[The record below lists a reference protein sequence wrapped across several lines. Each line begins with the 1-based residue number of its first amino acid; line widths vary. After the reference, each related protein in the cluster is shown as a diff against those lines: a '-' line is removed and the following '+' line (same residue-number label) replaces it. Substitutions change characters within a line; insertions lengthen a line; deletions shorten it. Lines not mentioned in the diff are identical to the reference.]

1 MRVKNNG
8 EKDPMYA
15 QPQPPEQPTHALHRR
30 PVRRVRLQSPWLILA
45 GVFTLGTVAMICIV
59 GLLVLVLYSGGKQIP
74 SGVAVAGI
82 PIGGESVKNATGQLT
97 QHDFASQPVILT
109 DGDRRWTLSLGEL
122 GIQVDVAATIQAA
135 QDAPAGTAVQ
145 PWYTIDFTQTQNIL
159 IAFSPQVNIAA
170 TPGQAGRS
178 IDIPAVLDR
187 LYLNLQGELAD
198 GVLELSMIVTD
209 PLPQTTSSS
218 SSTPYTGQTT
228 VHVVEQG
235 QELGLIA
242 KLYNVSLQDIINL
255 NQLDNPD
262 LLYVGQELTI
272 PAAGV
277 YTPAAVDAPA
287 APTSV
292 GKAIVVSTSQ
302 QRIYAYEN
310 GQMVRSDLVSTGL
323 PDTPTVLGD
332 YKVYQKYTATDMSG
346 PGYYLPAVPYTMYF
360 YEGYGIHGTYWH
372 NSFGR
377 PMSHGCVNLPTPE
390 AEWFFNWAEVG
401 TPVRVV

>member
-1 MRVKNNG
+1 M
-8 EKDPMYA
+8 
-15 QPQPPEQPTHALHRR
+15 RR
-30 PVRRVRLQSPWLILA
+30 P
-45 GVFTLGTVAMICIV
+45 
-59 GLLVLVLYSGGKQIP
+59 
-74 SGVAVAGI
+74 
-82 PIGGESVKNATGQLT
+82 SVENATSQLA

-122 GIQVDVAATIQAA
+122 GIRVDVAATIQAA
-135 QDAPAGTAVQ
+135 QDAPAGTPVP
-145 PWYTIDFTQTQNIL
+145 PWYTIDLSQTQNML

-170 TPGQAGRS
+170 APGQAGRS

-209 PLPQTTSSS
+209 PPAQTSSS

-242 KLYNVSLQDIINL
+242 KLYNVSLQDIIDL

-277 YTPAAVDAPA
+277 YTPSAADAPA

-292 GKAIVVSTSQ
+292 GKSIVVATTQ

-310 GQMVRSDLVSTGL
+310 GQLVRSDLVSTGL

-332 YKVYQKYTATDMSG
+332 YKVYQKYVKTDRSG
-346 PGYYLPAVPYTMYF
+346 PGYYLPDVPYTMYF

-401 TPVRVV
+401 TPVRVI

>member
-1 MRVKNNG
+1 
-8 EKDPMYA
+8 MYA
-15 QPQPPEQPTHALHRR
+15 QPQPQEQPTRSIHRR
-30 PVRRVRLQSPWLILA
+30 PVRKFTRQSPWLILA
-45 GVFTLGTVAMICIV
+45 GAFTVGTVLMICIV
-59 GLLVLVLYSGGKQIP
+59 GLLVLVLYSGQKQIP

-82 PIGGESVKNATGQLT
+82 QIGGQSVDQATSQLE
-97 QHDFASQPVILT
+97 QHDFASQPVILI
-109 DGDRRWTLSLGEL
+109 DGDRRWTLMLGEL
-122 GIQVDVAATIQAA
+122 GIRVDVAATIQAA

-145 PWYTIDFTQTQNIL
+145 PWYTIDLSQTQNML
-159 IAFSPQVNIAA
+159 IAFSPQVNITAA
-170 TPGQAGRS
+170 PGQPGRA
-178 IDIPAVLDR
+178 IDIPAVLNR

-209 PLPQTTSSS
+209 PPVVQSGSS
-218 SSTPYTGQTT
+218 SSTPYTGVTT

-242 KLYNVSLQDIINL
+242 KLYDVSLQDIIAI

-262 LLYVGQELTI
+262 LLYVGQELVI

-277 YTPAAVDAPA
+277 YTPSAADAPA

-292 GKAIVVSTSQ
+292 GKSIVVSTAL

-310 GQMVRSDLVSTGL
+310 GQLVRSDLTSTGL

-332 YKVYQKYTATDMSG
+332 YKIYQKYVKTDMSG
-346 PGYYLPAVPYTMYF
+346 PDYYLPDVPYTMYF
-360 YEGYGIHGTYWH
+360 YQGYGIHGTYWH

-401 TPVRVV
+401 TPVRVI